1 MNLAEHQA
9 TTKVRG
15 GLAFREAPTV
25 VRHCGASAGA
35 HQKREFIM
43 FQAQLDIVSIGRRD
57 GKASS
62 GPNGSDNVG
71 PNNKVSVVEVQ
82 RFVQPK

>member
-1 MNLAEHQA
+1 MRKEIDTGIVDRDAKPIAAVIDSAAVTRVNGKKWVNLAEHQA

-25 VRHCGASAGA
+25 VRHCGASASA

-43 FQAQLDIVSIGRRD
+43 F
-57 GKASS
+57 
-62 GPNGSDNVG
+62 
-71 PNNKVSVVEVQ
+71 
-82 RFVQPK
+82 

>member
-1 MNLAEHQA
+1 
-9 TTKVRG
+9 
-15 GLAFREAPTV
+15 
-25 VRHCGASAGA
+25 
-35 HQKREFIM
+35 M
-43 FQAQLDIVSIGRRD
+43 FQAQLDIVSIGKN

-62 GPNGSDNVG
+62 GPNRSDNVG